1 MDLQAQDRAH
11 RIGQKKHVHVFRL
24 VTEDSVEE
32 RIVQSAQA
40 KLRLDAVVI
49 QQGRLTDAK
58 RKVSKSD
65 LLAAVQQGA
74 KDIFRTQGSTITNQ
88 DIDAILTD
96 GARRTK
102 DMKGAPHP
110 CCPPPLAAGAASRRG
125 LRVPRPSQT
134 SWSPTCRSRRRS

>member
-49 QQGRLTDAK
+49 QQGRLADAAK
-58 RKVSKSD
+58 RKVNKSD
-65 LLAAVQQGA
+65 LMAAVQQGA
-74 KDIFRTQGSTITNQ
+74 KDIFRTQGSTITNK

-102 DMKGAPHP
+102 DMKGAS
-110 CCPPPLAAGAASRRG
+110 PLQVVVSVAAS
-125 LRVPRPSQT
+125 
-134 SWSPTCRSRRRS
+134 